1 MKLIEIQKIILSIDP
16 QDTLGLH
23 TNHQIIEDCDIDSDD
38 HKAILNIEQHGCSGQ
53 LTIHDKNTL
62 IIFLTILKM
71 LNDTNANCNN
81 SCDLTSFKIV
91 NDLAIKFKIKN
102 ITQENLSQMII
113 ATSILENI
121 SKNQTNKN

>member
-16 QDTLGLH
+16 QDTLGLYA
-23 TNHQIIEDCDIDSDD
+23 NHQIIEDCDMDSDN
-38 HKAILNIEQHGCSGQ
+38 HKAILNIEQHGCNGQ

-71 LNDTNANCNN
+71 LNDTNTNCNN
-81 SCDLTSFKIV
+81 SCDLNSFKIV
-91 NDLAIKFKIKN
+91 NDLAIKFKIKS
-102 ITQENLSQMII
+102 ITQENLSQMIL
-113 ATSILENI
+113 AASILENI